1 MLFVAFPL
9 MLLIFFPLLLIFVS
23 LIHMFL
29 GMFLSYPVWDSLG
42 FLHLGGYFH
51 SLVRKF
57 LTTISANVFSYLFF
71 FSSFS
76 EISIIQMLV
85 HLMLSSFL
93 FIPLNFRVCSPS
105 LGLDQCLVKV
115 SWLGGLVFPFQLEL
129 FNLGGG
135 HKLIHSISL
144 CFLLTSGR
152 SEVM

>member
-1 MLFVAFPL
+1 MLVWFICFLACFSLILYGTLLAFCTWVA
-9 MLLIFFPLLLIFVS
+9 ISIPLLGNFWLQS
-23 LIHMFL
+23 LQMFSHT
-29 GMFLSYPVWDSLG
+29 F
-42 FLHLGGYFH
+42 
-51 SLVRKF
+51 
-57 LTTISANVFSYLFF
+57 FF